1 MRNLLARLDAAGTS
15 AFGNITPP
23 AVVEDSY
30 GLLGQGAGLTGLL
43 SRLIVLITIAG
54 GIWALFNILLA
65 GFTVITAADDS
76 KKLGEM
82 SNKITNTF
90 LGLLIMIAAP
100 LIAGL
105 IGLFFF
111 GDARFLLQ
119 PVIVGAPGS

>member
-1 MRNLLARLDAAGTS
+1 MRNLLAEANPFGT
-15 AFGNITPP
+15 IRPP
-23 AVVEDSY
+23 AVIENSY
-30 GLLGQGAGLTGLL
+30 GILGQGAGLTGFV
-43 SRLIVLITIAG
+43 SRLIVVITIAG
-54 GIWALFNILLA
+54 GVWALFNILLA

-82 SNKITNTF
+82 SSKITNTF
-90 LGLLIMIAAP
+90 IGLLVMVAAP
-100 LIAGL
+100 LLAAL